1 MDFLLDDDHR
11 MVRETARS
19 FAEEELA
26 PGAQERDEKEIY
38 PAEAVKKMAE
48 LGFLGVTVPE
58 EYGGAGMDYLAYA
71 LIMEEIARV
80 DAAAA
85 VVIDV
90 NNSLVCDTFLMFANE
105 EQKKKYLIPLA
116 KGEYMGAFALTEAG
130 AGSDPASLVTS
141 YKEDGD
147 SFILNGSK
155 MFITNAAHAD
165 VLIVFATKDRSMGY
179 RGISAFIVEK
189 DTPGFRVAK
198 KEKKLGIRASDTCEL
213 AFEDCRIPKENMI
226 GPEGKGLRI
235 ALSALDNGRI
245 GIAGQALGI
254 AQGAFDAALAYSK
267 ERKQFG
273 KLLSEFQAIQ
283 FKLAEMATELESA
296 RLLTYQAA
304 WLKDQGKEY
313 VREAA
318 MAKLKTSTVAVA
330 LSNQAV
336 QIHGGYGYIKD
347 FPVERFFRDA
357 KITEIYEGTSEIQK
371 IVIARQLLKD

>member
-1 MDFLLDDDHR
+1 
-11 MVRETARS
+11 
-19 FAEEELA
+19 
-26 PGAQERDEKEIY
+26 
-38 PAEAVKKMAE
+38 
-48 LGFLGVTVPE
+48 
-58 EYGGAGMDYLAYA
+58 
-71 LIMEEIARV
+71 
-80 DAAAA
+80 
-85 VVIDV
+85 
-90 NNSLVCDTFLMFANE
+90 
-105 EQKKKYLIPLA
+105 
-116 KGEYMGAFALTEAG
+116 
-130 AGSDPASLVTS
+130 
-141 YKEDGD
+141 
-147 SFILNGSK
+147 

>member
-1 MDFLLDDDHR
+1 MNFLLDDDHK
-11 MVRETARS
+11 MVRETARA
-19 FAEEELA
+19 FAEEVLA
-26 PGAQERDEKEIY
+26 PGAAERDEKEIY
-38 PAEAVKKMAE
+38 PAEAVKQMAE

-58 EYGGAGMDYLAYA
+58 KYGGAGMDYLAYA

-80 DAAAA
+80 DASAA

-90 NNSLVCDTFLMFANE
+90 NNSLVCDTFQMFGNE
-105 EQKKKYLIPLA
+105 EQKQKYLVPLA
-116 KGEYMGAFALTEAG
+116 KGEKLSACALTEPG
-130 AGSDPASLVTS
+130 AGSDPASLITG
-141 YKEDGD
+141 YRQEGD
-147 SFILNGSK
+147 LYILNGTK
-155 MFITNAAHAD
+155 RFITNAAHAD

-179 RGISAFIVEK
+179 KGISAFIVEK
-189 DTPGFRVAK
+189 DFPGFSVTK

-213 AFEDCRIPKENMI
+213 AFEDCRVPVENLI
-226 GPEGKGLRI
+226 GPEGKGLRT

-273 KLLSEFQAIQ
+273 KTISEFQGIQ
-283 FKLAEMATELESA
+283 FKLAEMVTELEAA

-304 WLKDQGKEY
+304 WRKDRGLDY
-313 VREAA
+313 VLEAA
-318 MAKLKTSTVAVA
+318 MAKLKTSAVAVK
-330 LSNQAV
+330 LTNEAV
-336 QIHGGYGYIKD
+336 QIHGGYGYITD

-371 IVIARQLLKD
+371 IVIARKLLK

>member
-11 MVRETARS
+11 MVRDTARS
-19 FAEEELA
+19 FAEDVLA
-26 PGAQERDEKEIY
+26 PGAGERDENEIY
-38 PAEAVKKMAE
+38 PAEGVKQMAE

-58 EYGGAGMDYLAYA
+58 KYGGAGMDYLAYA

-80 DAAAA
+80 DASAA

-90 NNSLVCDTFLMFANE
+90 NNSLVCDTFLMFGNE
-105 EQKKKYLIPLA
+105 EQKQKYLVPLA
-116 KGEYMGAFALTEAG
+116 KGEKLSAFALTEPG

-141 YKEDGD
+141 YHEDGD
-147 SFILNGSK
+147 SYVLNGSK
-155 MFITNAAHAD
+155 IFITNAAHAD
-165 VLIVFATKDRSMGY
+165 TLIVFATKDRSMGY

-189 DTPGFRVAK
+189 DYPGFNVVK

-213 AFEDCRIPKENMI
+213 SFEDCRVPKENMI

-273 KLLSEFQAIQ
+273 KLISEFQGIQ
-283 FKLAEMATELESA
+283 FKLAEMATELEAA

-313 VREAA
+313 IREAA
-318 MAKLKTSTVAVA
+318 MAKLKTSIVAVK
-330 LSNQAV
+330 LSDDAV

-371 IVIARQLLKD
+371 IVIARQLLK

>member
-1 MDFLLDDDHR
+1 MNFLLDDDHK

-19 FAEEELA
+19 FAEDVLA
-26 PGAQERDEKEIY
+26 PGAGERDEKEIY
-38 PAEAVKKMAE
+38 PEEGVKQMAE

-58 EYGGAGMDYLAYA
+58 KYGGAGMDYLAYA

-80 DAAAA
+80 DASAA

-90 NNSLVCDTFLMFANE
+90 NNSLVCDTFLMFGNE
-105 EQKKKYLIPLA
+105 EQKQKYLVPLA
-116 KGEYMGAFALTEAG
+116 KGEQLSAFALTEPG
-130 AGSDPASLVTS
+130 AGSDPASLITS
-141 YKEDGD
+141 YREDGD
-147 SFILNGSK
+147 SYILNGSK
-155 MFITNAAHAD
+155 VFITNAAHAD

-189 DTPGFRVAK
+189 DFPGFHVVK

-213 AFEDCRIPKENMI
+213 SFEDCRVPKENMI

-273 KLLSEFQAIQ
+273 KLISEFQGIQ
-283 FKLAEMATELESA
+283 FKLAEMATELEAA

-318 MAKLKTSTVAVA
+318 MAKLKTSAVAVK
-330 LSNQAV
+330 LSDDAV

-371 IVIARQLLKD
+371 IVIARQLLK

>member
-1 MDFLLDDDHR
+1 MNFLLDDDHK

-19 FAEEELA
+19 FAEDVLA
-26 PGAQERDEKEIY
+26 PGAGERDEKEIY
-38 PAEAVKKMAE
+38 PEEGVKQMAE

-58 EYGGAGMDYLAYA
+58 KYGGAGMDYLAYA

-80 DAAAA
+80 DASAA

-90 NNSLVCDTFLMFANE
+90 NNSLVCDTFLMFGNE
-105 EQKKKYLIPLA
+105 DQKQKYLVPLA
-116 KGEYMGAFALTEAG
+116 KGEQLSAFALTEPG
-130 AGSDPASLVTS
+130 AGSDPASLITS
-141 YKEDGD
+141 YREDGD
-147 SFILNGSK
+147 SYVLNGSK
-155 MFITNAAHAD
+155 ILITNAAHAD

-189 DTPGFRVAK
+189 DFPGFHVVK

-213 AFEDCRIPKENMI
+213 SFEDCRVPKENMI

-273 KLLSEFQAIQ
+273 KLISEFQGIQ
-283 FKLAEMATELESA
+283 FKLAEMATELEAA

-318 MAKLKTSTVAVA
+318 MAKLKTSAVAVK
-330 LSNQAV
+330 LSDDAV

-371 IVIARQLLKD
+371 IVIARQLLK

>member
-1 MDFLLDDDHR
+1 MDFLLDDDHK
-11 MVRETARS
+11 MVRDTARS
-19 FAEEELA
+19 FAEDVLA
-26 PGAQERDEKEIY
+26 RGAGERDEKEIY
-38 PAEAVKKMAE
+38 PAEGIKQMAE
-48 LGFLGVTVPE
+48 LGFLGVTMPE
-58 EYGGAGMDYLAYA
+58 KYGGAGMDYLAYA

-80 DAAAA
+80 DASAA

-90 NNSLVCDTFLMFANE
+90 NNSLVCDTFMMFGNE
-105 EQKKKYLIPLA
+105 EQKQKYLVPLA
-116 KGEYMGAFALTEAG
+116 KGKQWSAFALTEAG
-130 AGSDPASLVTS
+130 AGSDPASLITS
-141 YKEDGD
+141 YREDGD
-147 SFILNGSK
+147 SYVLNGSK
-155 MFITNAAHAD
+155 IFITNAAHAD

-189 DTPGFRVAK
+189 DYPGFNVVK

-213 AFEDCRIPKENMI
+213 SFEDCRVPKENMI

-273 KLLSEFQAIQ
+273 KLISEFQGIQ

-313 VREAA
+313 IREAA
-318 MAKLKTSTVAVA
+318 MAKLKTSEVAVK
-330 LSNQAV
+330 LSDDAV

-371 IVIARQLLKD
+371 IVIARQLLK

>member
-1 MDFLLDDDHR
+1 MDFLLDDDQR

-38 PAEAVKKMAE
+38 PAEGVKKMAE

-90 NNSLVCDTFLMFANE
+90 NNSLVCDTFLMFGNE
-105 EQKKKYLIPLA
+105 EQKKKYLVPLA
-116 KGEYMGAFALTEAG
+116 KGEYMGAFALTEPG

-147 SFILNGSK
+147 SYILNGSK

-226 GPEGKGLRI
+226 GPEGKGLRV

-254 AQGAFDAALAYSK
+254 AQGAFDAALTYSK

-273 KLLSEFQAIQ
+273 KFLSEFQAIQ
-283 FKLAEMATELESA
+283 FKLADMATELESA

-313 VREAA
+313 IREAA
-318 MAKLKTSTVAVA
+318 MAKLKTSAVAVA
-330 LSNQAV
+330 LSDQAV

-371 IVIARQLLKD
+371 IVIARQLLKE

>member
-1 MDFLLDDDHR
+1 MNFLLDDDHK
-11 MVRETARS
+11 MVRETARA
-19 FAEEELA
+19 FAEEVLA
-26 PGAQERDEKEIY
+26 PGAAERDEKEIY
-38 PAEAVKKMAE
+38 PAEAVKQMAE

-58 EYGGAGMDYLAYA
+58 KYGGAGMDYLAYA

-80 DAAAA
+80 DASAA

-90 NNSLVCDTFLMFANE
+90 NNSLVCDTFQMFGNE
-105 EQKKKYLIPLA
+105 EQKQKYLVPLA
-116 KGEYMGAFALTEAG
+116 KGEKLSAFALTEPG
-130 AGSDPASLVTS
+130 AGSDPASLITG
-141 YKEDGD
+141 YRQEGD
-147 SFILNGSK
+147 LYILNGTK
-155 MFITNAAHAD
+155 RFITNAAHAD

-179 RGISAFIVEK
+179 KGISAFIVEK
-189 DTPGFRVAK
+189 DFPGFSVTK

-213 AFEDCRIPKENMI
+213 AFEDCRVPVENLI
-226 GPEGKGLRI
+226 GPEGKGLRT

-273 KLLSEFQAIQ
+273 KTISEFQGIQ
-283 FKLAEMATELESA
+283 FKLAEMVTELEAA

-304 WLKDQGKEY
+304 WRKDRGLDY
-313 VREAA
+313 VLEAA
-318 MAKLKTSTVAVA
+318 MAKLKTSAVAVK
-330 LSNQAV
+330 LTNEAV
-336 QIHGGYGYIKD
+336 QIHGGYGYITD

-371 IVIARQLLKD
+371 IVIARKLLK

>member
-1 MDFLLDDDHR
+1 MNFLLDDDHK
-11 MVRETARS
+11 MVRETARA
-19 FAEEELA
+19 FAEEVLA
-26 PGAQERDEKEIY
+26 PGAAERDEKEIY
-38 PAEAVKKMAE
+38 PAEAVKQMAE

-58 EYGGAGMDYLAYA
+58 KYGGAGMDYLAYA

-80 DAAAA
+80 DASAA

-90 NNSLVCDTFLMFANE
+90 NNSLVCDTFQMFGNE
-105 EQKKKYLIPLA
+105 EQKQKYLVPLA
-116 KGEYMGAFALTEAG
+116 KGEKLSAFALTEPG
-130 AGSDPASLVTS
+130 AGSDPASLITG
-141 YKEDGD
+141 YRKEGD
-147 SFILNGSK
+147 SYILNGTK
-155 MFITNAAHAD
+155 RFITNAAHAD

-179 RGISAFIVEK
+179 KGISAFIVEK
-189 DTPGFRVAK
+189 DFPGFSVTK

-213 AFEDCRIPKENMI
+213 AFEDCRVPVENLI
-226 GPEGKGLRI
+226 GPEGKGLRT

-273 KLLSEFQAIQ
+273 KPISEFQGIQ
-283 FKLAEMATELESA
+283 FKLAEMVTELEAA

-304 WLKDQGKEY
+304 WRKDRGLDY
-313 VREAA
+313 VLEAA
-318 MAKLKTSTVAVA
+318 MAKLKTSAVAVK
-330 LSNQAV
+330 LTNEAV
-336 QIHGGYGYIKD
+336 QIHGGYGYITD

-371 IVIARQLLKD
+371 VVIARKLLK

>member
-1 MDFLLDDDHR
+1 MDFSLDDDHR

-26 PGAQERDEKEIY
+26 PGAGERDEQEIY
-38 PAEAVKKMAE
+38 PEEGVKKMAE

-58 EYGGAGMDYLAYA
+58 KYGGAGMDYLAYA

-80 DAAAA
+80 DASAA

-90 NNSLVCDTFLMFANE
+90 NNSLVCDTFLMFGNE
-105 EQKKKYLIPLA
+105 EQKQKYLVPLA
-116 KGEYMGAFALTEAG
+116 KGEFMGAFALTEPG

-147 SFILNGSK
+147 AYVLNGSK

-189 DTPGFRVAK
+189 DAPGFRVAK

-213 AFEDCRIPKENMI
+213 AFEDCRIPRENRI

-254 AQGAFDAALAYSK
+254 AQGAFDAALVYSK

-273 KLLSEFQAIQ
+273 KLISEFQGIQ
-283 FKLAEMATELESA
+283 FKLADMATELESA

-304 WLKDQGKEY
+304 WLKDQGLPY
-313 VREAA
+313 IREAA
-318 MAKLKTSTVAVA
+318 MAKLKTSEVAVK
-330 LSNQAV
+330 LSDQAV

-357 KITEIYEGTSEIQK
+357 KITEIYEGTSEIQR

>member
-38 PAEAVKKMAE
+38 PAEGVKKMAE

-90 NNSLVCDTFLMFANE
+90 NNSLVCDTFLMFGNE
-105 EQKKKYLIPLA
+105 EQKKKYLVPLA
-116 KGEYMGAFALTEAG
+116 KGEYMGAFALTEPG

-147 SFILNGSK
+147 SYILNGSK

-226 GPEGKGLRI
+226 GPEGKGLRV

-273 KLLSEFQAIQ
+273 KFLSEFQAIQ
-283 FKLAEMATELESA
+283 FKLADMATELESA

-313 VREAA
+313 IREAA
-318 MAKLKTSTVAVA
+318 MAKLKTSAVAVA
-330 LSNQAV
+330 LSDQAV

-371 IVIARQLLKD
+371 IVIARQLLKE

>member
-1 MDFLLDDDHR
+1 MDFLLNDDHR
-11 MVRETARS
+11 MVRDTARS
-19 FAEEELA
+19 FAKEVLA
-26 PGAQERDEKEIY
+26 PGAGERDEKEIY
-38 PAEAVKKMAE
+38 PAEGVKQMAE

-58 EYGGAGMDYLAYA
+58 KYGGAGMDYLAYA

-80 DAAAA
+80 DASAA

-90 NNSLVCDTFLMFANE
+90 NNSLVCDTFLMFGNE
-105 EQKKKYLIPLA
+105 DQKQKYLVPLA
-116 KGEYMGAFALTEAG
+116 KGEKLSAFALTEPG

-141 YKEDGD
+141 YHEDGD
-147 SFILNGSK
+147 SYVLNGSK
-155 MFITNAAHAD
+155 IFITNAAHAD
-165 VLIVFATKDRSMGY
+165 TLIVFATKDRSMGY

-189 DTPGFRVAK
+189 DYPGFNVVK

-213 AFEDCRIPKENMI
+213 SFEDCRVPKENMI

-273 KLLSEFQAIQ
+273 KLISEFQGIQ
-283 FKLAEMATELESA
+283 FKLAEMATELEAA

-313 VREAA
+313 IREAA
-318 MAKLKTSTVAVA
+318 MAKLKTSIVAVK
-330 LSNQAV
+330 LSDDAV

-371 IVIARQLLKD
+371 IVIARQLLK

>member
-1 MDFLLDDDHR
+1 MDFLLDDDHK
-11 MVRETARS
+11 MVRDTARS
-19 FAEEELA
+19 FAEEVLA
-26 PGAQERDEKEIY
+26 PGASERDENEIY
-38 PAEAVKKMAE
+38 PEEGIKQMAE

-58 EYGGAGMDYLAYA
+58 KYGGAEMDYLAYA

-80 DAAAA
+80 DASAA

-90 NNSLVCDTFLMFANE
+90 NNSLVCDTFLMFGNE
-105 EQKKKYLIPLA
+105 EQKQKYLVPLA
-116 KGEYMGAFALTEAG
+116 KGEQLSAFALTEPG
-130 AGSDPASLVTS
+130 AGSDPASLITS
-141 YKEDGD
+141 YRQDGD
-147 SFILNGSK
+147 SYVLNGSK
-155 MFITNAAHAD
+155 IFITNAAHAD

-189 DTPGFRVAK
+189 DYPGFQVVK

-213 AFEDCRIPKENMI
+213 SFEDCRVPKENMI

-273 KLLSEFQAIQ
+273 KLISEFQGIQ

-313 VREAA
+313 IREAA
-318 MAKLKTSTVAVA
+318 MAKLKTSEVAVK
-330 LSNQAV
+330 LSDDAV
-336 QIHGGYGYIKD
+336 QIYGGYGYIKD

-371 IVIARQLLKD
+371 IVIARQLLK

>member
-1 MDFLLDDDHR
+1 MDFLLDDDHK
-11 MVRETARS
+11 MVRDTARS
-19 FAEEELA
+19 FAEEVLA
-26 PGAQERDEKEIY
+26 PGAGERDEKEIY
-38 PAEAVKKMAE
+38 PEEGVKQMAE

-58 EYGGAGMDYLAYA
+58 KYGGAEMDYLAYA

-80 DAAAA
+80 DASAA

-90 NNSLVCDTFLMFANE
+90 NNSLVCDTFLMFGNE
-105 EQKKKYLIPLA
+105 EQKQKYLVPLA
-116 KGEYMGAFALTEAG
+116 KGKQLSAFALTEPG
-130 AGSDPASLVTS
+130 AGSDPASLITS
-141 YKEDGD
+141 YREDGD
-147 SFILNGSK
+147 AYVLNGSK
-155 MFITNAAHAD
+155 IFITNAAHAD

-179 RGISAFIVEK
+179 HGISAFIVEK
-189 DTPGFRVAK
+189 DYPGFNVVK

-213 AFEDCRIPKENMI
+213 SFEDCRVPKENMI

-273 KLLSEFQAIQ
+273 KLISEFQGIQ

-313 VREAA
+313 IREAA
-318 MAKLKTSTVAVA
+318 MAKLKTSEVAVK
-330 LSNQAV
+330 LSDDAV

-371 IVIARQLLKD
+371 IVIARQLLK